1 LPETAGIVVETPR
14 RSGKPWYI
22 GQSAACGGTELVPG
36 VDGDTG
42 VDGDDG
48 DGDDVTGGGGGVLAV
63 PAPPLLVQPA
73 RAAAHVMASARRRIR
88 T

>member
-1 LPETAGIVVETPR
+1 MVAETPR

-22 GQSAACGGTELVPG
+22 GQSAGCGGAELVPG
-36 VDGDTG
+36 FDGDTG
-42 VDGDDG
+42 VDGAG
-48 DGDDVTGGGGGVLAV
+48 GDDVTGADVTGDGGGVLAV
-63 PAPPLLVQPA
+63 PPPPLLVQPA